1 MSKKKILII
10 IGLSIAWLLV
20 VNYEKSDKETT
31 NTSFEETIMK
41 QEVCYL

>member
-10 IGLSIAWLLV
+10 IGLLIVWLLV
-20 VNYEKSDKETT
+20 VNYEKHNAETN

-41 QEVCYL
+41 